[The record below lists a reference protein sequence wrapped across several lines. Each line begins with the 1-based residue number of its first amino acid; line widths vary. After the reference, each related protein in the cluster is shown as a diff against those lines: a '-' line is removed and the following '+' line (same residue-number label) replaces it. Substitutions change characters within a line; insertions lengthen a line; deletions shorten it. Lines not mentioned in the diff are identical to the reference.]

1 MSFEPTRRSAVGM
14 LAAASLLSAAR
25 LASAQGAYP
34 DRPVTVIVPQGP
46 GGANDTI
53 ARIVLQKMGTLLG
66 QTFLVDNRPGAGG
79 TIGTAF
85 AAKARPD
92 GYTLMLTADSGQVIN
107 PALYKN
113 PGFDAVKDFAP
124 IATVASAGYVLV
136 ANPAFPPSS
145 VRELIGYV
153 KAQPAGSV
161 SYASPGNG
169 TLNHLVAEMLK
180 KAGGL
185 DMTHVPYR
193 SSAAAATDVV
203 GGQVPLSVQSLPSVI
218 GFIKAG
224 KLKVLGVVNEKR
236 ISALPEVPTIGETLP
251 GVAATPWYGLLAPA
265 GTPRGVIDRLH
276 EAVGKAL
283 AAKDVQEQLAAQG
296 CEVLVGGPV
305 EFAALIRA
313 DLPKWAR
320 IARESGARVD

>member
-1 MSFEPTRRSAVGM
+1 MAFHYRIGGF
-14 LAAASLLSAAR
+14 LAAAFLLVAAAPAAR
-25 LASAQGAYP
+25 AQGTYP
-34 DRPVTVIVPQGP
+34 ERPVTVVVPQGP

-85 AAKARPD
+85 AAKAKPD

-107 PALYKN
+107 PALYRN

-124 IATVASAGYVLV
+124 VATIASGGYVLV
-136 ANPAFPPSS
+136 ANPSFPPNS
-145 VRELIGYV
+145 VRELVAYV
-153 KAQPAGSV
+153 RARPPGSV

-193 SSAAAATDVV
+193 SSAASATDVV
-203 GGQVPLSVQSLPSVI
+203 GVQVPLSVQSLPSSI

-224 KLKVLGVVNEKR
+224 KLKVLAVVNEKR
-236 ISALPEVPTIGETLP
+236 IAAMPDVPTIAETLP

-265 GTPRGVIDRLH
+265 GTPPAVIARLH
-276 EAVGKAL
+276 EAAARAL
-283 AAKDVQEQLAAQG
+283 ASKEVQDQLAAQG
-296 CEVLVGGPV
+296 CEVLPGGPA

-320 IARESGARVD
+320 IARESGAQLD